1 MSRTEILQMLKTYKK
16 NNAKKYGILT
26 LGLFGSTVQNTAN
39 ENSDIDIVVKLEK
52 QDLFNMIGIKQD
64 LEDALHTQVD
74 IISYRERMNAF
85 LKQRIDKEAVYV

>member
-1 MSRTEILQMLKTYKK
+1 LVLLCKIRQTKI
-16 NNAKKYGILT
+16 
-26 LGLFGSTVQNTAN
+26 
-39 ENSDIDIVVKLEK
+39 SDIDIVVKLEK

>member
-1 MSRTEILQMLKTYKK
+1 
-16 NNAKKYGILT
+16 
-26 LGLFGSTVQNTAN
+26 
-39 ENSDIDIVVKLEK
+39 
-52 QDLFNMIGIKQD
+52 MIGIKQD

>member
-1 MSRTEILQMLKTYKK
+1 MSRTEVLKMLKTYKK

-26 LGLFGSTVQNTAN
+26 LGLFGSTAQNKTN
-39 ENSDIDIVVKLEK
+39 EYSDIDIVVKLEK
-52 QDLFNMIGIKQD
+52 QDLFNIIGIKQD
-64 LEDALHTQVD
+64 LEDTLHTQVD